1 MSLLLLLGGTGT
13 GTVAETVLITAFTNL
28 SPRVRFANISPGVE
42 FDNLSPR
49 VRFANISPGVEFD
62 NLSPRVTLEK
72 QEASD

>member
-1 MSLLLLLGGTGT
+1 MSLLLLFGGAGT
-13 GTVAETVLITAFTNL
+13 AAEHVLIGAFT
-28 SPRVRFANISPGVE
+28 
-42 FDNLSPR
+42 NLSPR